1 LASPVRNYRNSYSCA
16 WWRSLGLWRALTV
29 VGFVAAIALGVTQFA
44 HPPAPPTAP
53 IVVDLGRTTGRY
65 VRLTQTG
72 AEPGIPWWIP
82 DIHVHAPVI
91 VDAR

>member
-1 LASPVRNYRNSYSCA
+1 MGAYSF
-16 WWRSLGLWRALTV
+16 GFPRALEIDV
-29 VGFVAAIALGVTQFA
+29 SRDRADWLSVWGGEPAVLAVRGAIQD
-44 HPPAPPTAP
+44 PSTAP
-53 IVVDLGRTTGRY
+53 IVIDLGRTTGRY

-82 DIHVHAPVI
+82 DIQVHAPAI